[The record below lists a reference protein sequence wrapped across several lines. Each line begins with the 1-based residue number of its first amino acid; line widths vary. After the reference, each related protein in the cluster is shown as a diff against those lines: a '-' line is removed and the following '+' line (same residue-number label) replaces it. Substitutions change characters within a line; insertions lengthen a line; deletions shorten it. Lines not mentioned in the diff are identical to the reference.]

1 MLTLSAGVRIQRSVL
16 ETVFVRK
23 TVRSLPSKHED
34 CQYYAKSNGIY
45 ISCHSGT
52 DVGRLVVSMYN
63 MFARFVVRVW
73 ESTCLMI
80 INSTCNINSTC
91 TWVFTTSADLLDGVS
106 CWRLFELLSMC
117 THYLAVFINKQA
129 SLHSQSTNITLG
141 CEFNNT
147 KVSVKLTQFWITRTV
162 SPYKRHTA
170 GCQCSTRYP
179 KHFTMLQGGRTC
191 QQFSVGI

>member
-52 DVGRLVVSMYN
+52 DVGRLVVSMY
-63 MFARFVVRVW
+63 
-73 ESTCLMI
+73 
-80 INSTCNINSTC
+80 CN
-91 TWVFTTSADLLDGVS
+91 DGVS